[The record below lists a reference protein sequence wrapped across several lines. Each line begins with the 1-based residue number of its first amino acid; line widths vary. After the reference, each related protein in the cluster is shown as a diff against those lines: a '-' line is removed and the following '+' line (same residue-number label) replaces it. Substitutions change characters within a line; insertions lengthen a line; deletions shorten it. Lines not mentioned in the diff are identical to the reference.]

1 MDVKKKSKRLTYLLW
16 AFGAGVVMLI
26 AVTSENAKRDAVQK
40 TPTQIA
46 LERQQSS
53 DLAVALSF
61 LQSIKSAQ
69 KDPDAFKLHA
79 VGTTAKGAG
88 CVEYSGT
95 NSFGAR
101 LRNSGVV
108 TRDGKTALTTS
119 DGNKFVSAWNTH
131 CAKQPLSNDLA
142 LVEKL
147 LAREK

>member
-1 MDVKKKSKRLTYLLW
+1 MDVKKKSKRLIYLLW
-16 AFGAGVVMLI
+16 AFGAGMVMLI
-26 AVTSENAKRDAVQK
+26 GVASENAERNAVQK
-40 TPTQIA
+40 TPAEIA
-46 LERQQSS
+46 LEKQKSS
-53 DLAVALSF
+53 DLAIALLF

-108 TRDGKTALTTS
+108 TRDGKTALTTN

-142 LVEKL
+142 LVDKI
-147 LAREK
+147 LARQK